1 MKRKNGIFLIIGCA
15 LLAFLFPLTACKHD
29 NYFVLS
35 DVKEG
40 EVFEITLDAHGG
52 TDYVWSY
59 EIDKNAGVQYISQ
72 EFIPTDNNPEIMGGG
87 EIVYQFKAVQAGTYN
102 IRFECKIP
110 HETSAPL
117 EVNRYQITVV

>member
-1 MKRKNGIFLIIGCA
+1 M
-15 LLAFLFPLTACKHD
+15 
-29 NYFVLS
+29 
-35 DVKEG
+35 
-40 EVFEITLDAHGG
+40 FEITLDAHGG
-52 TDYVWSY
+52 TAYVWSY

-110 HETSAPL
+110 HETSVPL